1 MMNLLIAT
9 AAASAGSPWMG
20 FLGKL
25 HPGIVHFPI
34 ALLSVAAF
42 FEVLQILRKRR
53 EPMPGTLPLVWIAA
67 LNAVLASLFGW
78 FLQEYESTEG
88 AAMSYHKWLGFASTG
103 VAVAAALLA
112 FKVKNSA
119 AALLALR
126 IALILGAALVLVT
139 GYLGGELVFGENHIF
154 SVFRKKDASK
164 HLPDDKPLLIPA
176 AGKVDFV
183 NDIAPIIKN
192 DCFKC
197 HGGEKVKGKLKL
209 NTKALAMEGGESGK
223 AILPGK
229 PSISKFYTS
238 LLDPDEDV
246 LMPPP
251 KEKARPTKE
260 QIEKVRK
267 WIEEGADWPDGF
279 EFKK

>member
-1 MMNLLIAT
+1 MMDLVLASV
-9 AAASAGSPWMG
+9 AASDKSPWIG

-42 FEVLQILRKRR
+42 FEVLQILKKKR
-53 EPMPGTLPLVWIAA
+53 EPMGGTLPLVWLAA
-67 LNAVLASLFGW
+67 VNAVLASLFGW
-78 FLQEYESTEG
+78 ALEEYEGVEG
-88 AAMSYHKWLGFASTG
+88 ATFALHKWIGLGATG
-103 VAVAAALLA
+103 VAV
-112 FKVKNSA
+112 V
-119 AALLALR
+119 AALLALKAKTSPGALLGLR
-126 IALILGAALVLVT
+126 ISVILGSGLVLAT
-139 GYLGGELVFGENHIF
+139 GYFGGELVFGDNHIF
-154 SVFRKKDASK
+154 NVFRKKETSK
-164 HLPDDKPLLIPA
+164 AVDNGPGPLLTPT
-176 AGKVDFV
+176 GKIDFV
-183 NDIAPIIKN
+183 KDIAPIIQA

-209 NTKALAMEGGESGK
+209 NTKVLAMGPSESGK
-223 AILPGK
+223 PILPGK
-229 PSISKFYTS
+229 PAISKFYTS
-238 LLDPDEDV
+238 LIDPDEDV

-267 WIEEGADWPDGF
+267 WIEEGAEWPDGF

>member
-1 MMNLLIAT
+1 MMDLLLASV
-9 AAASAGSPWMG
+9 AASDKSPWIG

-42 FEVLQILRKRR
+42 FEVLQILKKKP
-53 EPMPGTLPLVWIAA
+53 EPMGGTLPLVWLAA

-78 FLQEYESTEG
+78 ALEEYEGVEG
-88 AAMSYHKWLGFASTG
+88 ATFNLHKWIGLGATG
-103 VAVAAALLA
+103 VAVVAALLSLKA
-112 FKVKNSA
+112 KSSSG
-119 AALLALR
+119 ALLGLR
-126 IALILGAALVLVT
+126 ISVILGSCLVLAT
-139 GYLGGELVFGENHIF
+139 GYFGGDLVFGENHIF
-154 SVFRKKDASK
+154 KVFSKKATSK
-164 HLPDDKPLLIPA
+164 AVDPGPGPLLTPT
-176 AGKVDFV
+176 GKIDFV

-229 PSISKFYTS
+229 PSFSKFYTS
-238 LLDPDEDV
+238 LLDPDEDI

-251 KEKARPTKE
+251 KEKIRPTKE
-260 QIEKVRK
+260 QIEKIRK